1 MQMEWTLE
9 KSEYCENIFLPR
21 LGKEGQQYC
30 EGSYWTQGLISHFTN
45 SSRFIFSPFFFASLL
60 IFATSP
66 TPWLYDHC
74 WGLIHIA
81 FTLLSQLLV
90 HKYGHNENF
99 LLLFQVAAIA
109 ANKHKNLNEFLK
121 EVWQKSAIG
130 QPINPIFRS
139 TCPTSETVQGRVS
152 LTGRSAWSPIN
163 NVNSIP
169 HGD

>member
-1 MQMEWTLE
+1 MEWTLE
-9 KSEYCENIFLPR
+9 KSDYCENIFLPR

-99 LLLFQVAAIA
+99 CCYFKSLQSLQTNIRTWTNFWKKSDKKEQLVNPSIPYFDQLVRPLRLFKA
-109 ANKHKNLNEFLK
+109 
-121 EVWQKSAIG
+121 G
-130 QPINPIFRS
+130 
-139 TCPTSETVQGRVS
+139 
-152 LTGRSAWSPIN
+152 SAWRGGRLGLP
-163 NVNSIP
+163 SIM
-169 HGD
+169 